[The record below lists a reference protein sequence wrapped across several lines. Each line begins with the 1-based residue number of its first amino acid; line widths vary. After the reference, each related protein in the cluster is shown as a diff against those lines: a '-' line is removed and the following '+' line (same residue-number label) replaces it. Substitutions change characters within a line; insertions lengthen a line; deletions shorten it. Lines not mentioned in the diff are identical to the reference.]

1 MYSVDSEGKSVVAGR
16 FIGTFTL
23 ILVVF
28 LAVCFEIGCWGV
40 ILPGWLVKLPL
51 P

>member
-1 MYSVDSEGKSVVAGR
+1 MEMYSVDSEGKSVVAGR

-28 LAVCFEIGCWGV
+28 LAVCFEIGGWG
-40 ILPGWLVKLPL
+40 GGGVKLLL

>member
-1 MYSVDSEGKSVVAGR
+1 MEMYLVDSEGKSVVAGR

-28 LAVCFEIGCWGV
+28 LAVCFEIGGWGGWGV
-40 ILPGWLVKLPL
+40 KLLLP
-51 P
+51 